1 MASNKMPR
9 YKMTRRQRIHK
20 RIRKKIAGT
29 IEKPRMAVYRSNMH
43 IYVQLID
50 DVAGKTLLSASSK
63 EDGIAANAVSKI
75 EKAAMVGQLIA
86 KKALDA
92 GIKQVIFDR
101 GGYLYH
107 GRVKALAE
115 SARGA
120 KLEDGTNELLQF

>member
-1 MASNKMPR
+1 MASN
-9 YKMTRRQRIHK
+9 KMTRRQRIHK

-29 IEKPRMAVYRSNMH
+29 AEKPRMAVYRSNTQ

-50 DVAGKTLLSASSK
+50 DIAGNTLISASSK
-63 EDGIAANAVSKI
+63 EDGIDDKSATKI
-75 EKAAMVGQLIA
+75 EKATMVGQLIA

-92 GIKQVIFDR
+92 GINQVTFDR

-115 SARGA
+115 GARGA

>member
-1 MASNKMPR
+1 MASN
-9 YKMTRRQRIHK
+9 KMTRRQRIHK

-29 IEKPRMAVYRSNMH
+29 TEKPRMAVYRSNVH

-63 EDGIAANAVSKI
+63 EDGIAGNTATKI
-75 EKAAMVGQLIA
+75 EKATLVGQLIA

-92 GIKQVIFDR
+92 GIKQVTFDR

-115 SARGA
+115 GARGA